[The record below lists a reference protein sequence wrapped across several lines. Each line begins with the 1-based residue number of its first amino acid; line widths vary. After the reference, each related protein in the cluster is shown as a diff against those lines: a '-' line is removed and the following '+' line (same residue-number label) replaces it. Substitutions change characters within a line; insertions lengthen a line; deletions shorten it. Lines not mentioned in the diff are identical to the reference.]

1 MKMASNG
8 YGVSTPR
15 SAAAPVVPLLP
26 ASSALL
32 RAPELPGPSRNVQG
46 TCLRRRRAEKM
57 GDTLNMSI

>member
-1 MKMASNG
+1 MDT
-8 YGVSTPR
+8 GVSTPR

-46 TCLRRRRAEKM
+46 TCLSLGEERAEKM